1 MVSRLVSSQGIT
13 EAELSITFVGNVR
26 IRRLNRDYLGRDRVT
41 DVIAFN
47 LSEVG
52 EIPLLGDIYICV
64 PRSRQQAR
72 WYGAG
77 PEEEL
82 ARLCAH
88 GVLHVLG
95 FDHEEPEQAT
105 RMNALQEECV
115 REFLGDGFARTESS
129 RNP

>member
-26 IRRLNRDYLGRDRVT
+26 IRRLNRDYLVRNRVT

-47 LSEVG
+47 LSEAG
-52 EIPLLGDIYICV
+52 ELPLLGDIYICV

-72 WYGAG
+72 WYGSG

-95 FDHEEPEQAT
+95 FDHEEPSMAA

-115 REFLGDGFARTESS
+115 REFLGMAL
-129 RNP
+129 